1 MSRPS
6 CSNDSLLNDATPSTN
21 CYGPRRTAAGPTTI
35 ESLRLLRVESNAAL
49 VRHETAVGVYHGW
62 KKSGMIYEKYDEHVP
77 GERGAGGEY
86 DLQTGKCQTW
96 NCTSSKKTSSNTLTA
111 TIIRSLS
118 SNTSD
123 FVCIELI
130 QELWKYYRKHRK
142 FNRSDDESMEF
153 KKDASEHSS
162 CIVKVFILK
171 KTM

>member
-1 MSRPS
+1 
-6 CSNDSLLNDATPSTN
+6 
-21 CYGPRRTAAGPTTI
+21 
-35 ESLRLLRVESNAAL
+35 
-49 VRHETAVGVYHGW
+49 
-62 KKSGMIYEKYDEHVP
+62 MIYEKYDEHVP

-86 DLQTGKCQTW
+86 DLQTGFGWTNGTW

-111 TIIRSLS
+111 TIIRILS

-142 FNRSDDESMEF
+142 FNRSDDESMKF
-153 KKDASEHSS
+153 QRDASEHSY

-171 KTM
+171 KT